1 MTSKHTPGPWVVH
14 DHPTDPYQY
23 GHHVTTADG
32 LTVCS
37 VTYQLPVSTPHGV
50 EEATRVA
57 NARLI
62 AAAPELLEAL
72 TKAVEETEQFLF
84 EAWMVRTCPS
94 GDHECV
100 QRQWLASS
108 DHVDFC
114 REWAEQL
121 AAIAKATGEV

>member
-1 MTSKHTPGPWVVH
+1 MNDADFIKAMQQGLPPIDPPSTTGLVV
-14 DHPTDPYQY
+14 TEY
-23 GHHVTTADG
+23 
-32 LTVCS
+32 S
-37 VTYQLPVSTPHGV
+37 VTESDD
-50 EEATRVA
+50 EAA
-57 NARLI
+57 ARLA

-114 REWAEQL
+114 REWAEQF
-121 AAIAKATGEV
+121 AAIAKATGAA